1 MSSPWQ
7 GLDSTGPPGAL
18 SRPPT
23 RNKRSSNKAD
33 PDDHHSRLALLG
45 TFELRVTRQPLCVPL
60 PGQRLLAFLG
70 LACPADRQSVAGHLW
85 PDATETRASSSLR
98 SALSKLQRLCPDA
111 VVNGGRHLALSPA
124 VQVDV
129 HELRAL
135 AGQVIAGNGTALD
148 AALQLLRL
156 GGELLPSWDEEW
168 LIFDREELRHIR
180 LQALECCASRLC
192 RSGQFGAALLVTY
205 EAIRSDP
212 LRESAHR
219 LLVGI
224 HMGQGNRLEALR
236 AARSYSTQLWLDCKA
251 RPSPIMEELV
261 RGIRVNSLPSKP

>member
-1 MSSPWQ
+1 VAGRHRDAGVVELAVRAVEAAAAVPRRRRQW
-7 GLDSTGPPGAL
+7 
-18 SRPPT
+18 RPP
-23 RNKRSSNKAD
+23 
-33 PDDHHSRLALLG
+33 P
-45 TFELRVTRQPLCVPL
+45 
-60 PGQRLLAFLG
+60 
-70 LACPADRQSVAGHLW
+70 
-85 PDATETRASSSLR
+85 
-98 SALSKLQRLCPDA
+98 
-111 VVNGGRHLALSPA
+111 
-124 VQVDV
+124 
-129 HELRAL
+129 RAL
-135 AGQVIAGNGTALD
+135 TGGAGRRARVPGNETALD

-168 LIFDREELRHIR
+168 LIFDREELRQIR

-261 RGIRVNSLPSKP
+261 RGIRVNSPPSKP